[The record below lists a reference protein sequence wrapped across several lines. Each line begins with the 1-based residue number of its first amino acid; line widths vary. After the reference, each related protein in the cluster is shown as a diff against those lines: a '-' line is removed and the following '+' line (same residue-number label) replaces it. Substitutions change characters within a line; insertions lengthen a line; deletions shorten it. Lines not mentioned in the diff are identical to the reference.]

1 MPIISRV
8 SEPVGTESWPE
19 AGIADLIICP
29 RASNHGICIVK
40 DNRPVNLD
48 IGSMKL
54 PITAYAS
61 ITHRVSGVFLFVGVG
76 LLIWMLDASLSS
88 SESFAS
94 LANTLSSVPA
104 KLLLWAVLAGA
115 AYHSVAGI
123 KHLIMDFGIGESLE
137 GGVMGARIVIASA
150 VVLTLLAGA
159 WIW

>member
-1 MPIISRV
+1 
-8 SEPVGTESWPE
+8 
-19 AGIADLIICP
+19 
-29 RASNHGICIVK
+29 
-40 DNRPVNLD
+40 
-48 IGSMKL
+48 MKL

-88 SESFAS
+88 PESFAS
-94 LANTLSSVPA
+94 LANTLTSVPA